1 MESNYRLIFQLSF
14 YLPLN
19 LSQTFQRTCFFVSFE
34 RLLRC
39 PPSSVGHYHKVTPS
53 LFGRP
58 PRIHLK
64 INQRTLCYFER
75 LLRCPPSSVGHYH
88 KVTPSLFG
96 RPPRIHLKINQRT
109 PCYFERLLRCPPSS
123 VGHYHKVTPS
133 LFGRPPRIHLKI
145 NQRTFRFSH
154 FPPHLGGSFLNWAAK
169 IRTFL
174 LPANFFA
181 TFFKIFSAPTES

>member
-1 MESNYRLIFQLSF
+1 MCGLFTHHASTNRIYRLIFQLSF

-39 PPSSVGHYHKVTPS
+39 PPSSVGHYHKVTLS
-53 LFGRP
+53 FFGRP

-64 INQRTLCYFER
+64 INQRTLCYLER

-88 KVTPSLFG
+88 KVTPSIFS
-96 RPPRIHLKINQRT
+96 RPPRIHLKINQGT
-109 PCYFERLLRCPPSS
+109 L
-123 VGHYHKVTPS
+123 
-133 LFGRPPRIHLKI
+133 
-145 NQRTFRFSH
+145 RFSH
-154 FPPHLGGSFLNWAAK
+154 FPSHLRGSFLNWAAK

-181 TFFKIFSAPTES
+181 TFFKIFSASTEN